1 MSSAINELT
10 RLYHLQLSNQCLRLR
25 ISRYTII
32 LVEMGVGDHKVS
44 DILRLH
50 SFLMKR
56 GNLKSYNQCCIIK
69 LPSKKINLP
78 SLS

>member
-1 MSSAINELT
+1 MQS
-10 RLYHLQLSNQCLRLR
+10 SNQCLRLR

-32 LVEMGVGDHKVS
+32 MVEMGVGDHKVG

-56 GNLKSYNQCCIIK
+56 GNLKSYNLCCIIK
-69 LPSKKINLP
+69 QPSKKVNLP
-78 SLS
+78 SLR